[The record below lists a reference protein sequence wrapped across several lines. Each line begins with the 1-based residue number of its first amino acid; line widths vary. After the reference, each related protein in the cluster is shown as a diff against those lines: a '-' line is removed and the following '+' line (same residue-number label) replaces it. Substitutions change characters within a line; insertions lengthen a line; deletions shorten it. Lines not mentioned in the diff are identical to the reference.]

1 MAALY
6 GALQG
11 ARGEVTRTGTPRSGI
26 RAHVQ
31 TWEARVTVTLQEDGT
46 CLIYAHDWQR
56 GRLESEVIFDGN
68 VHDLLAVEE
77 G

>member
-1 MAALY
+1 MAAPY

-11 ARGEVTRTGTPRSGI
+11 ARCEVTRTGTPRSGI

-31 TWEARVTVTLQEDGT
+31 AWEAQVTVILQEDGT

-56 GRLESEVIFDGN
+56 GGKQKVIFDGN
-68 VHDLLAVEE
+68 VHDLVAVEE